1 MKRTLTNLSRL
12 WGLHTAGRAILAA
25 LTVLLLLAGVALA
38 ANGYEITRYVIGG
51 GGGHSEAGGYVLDA
65 TVGQGVAG
73 VVNDA
78 PYELCAGFWCGMAEY
93 RFRFPLVLR
102 SYP

>member
-1 MKRTLTNLSRL
+1 MSKRKT
-12 WGLHTAGRAILAA
+12 
-25 LTVLLLLAGVALA
+25 TVLAVALLCSLLLVLSVVEGLAGVVL
-38 ANGYEITRYVIGG
+38 ANGTPAIDWYVIGG
-51 GGGHSEAGGYVLDA
+51 GGGHSEMGDYVLDG

-73 VVNDA
+73 VVNGA

-93 RFRFPLVLR
+93 RHRLPLVLR